1 MAETNKLSVELRD
14 QFGKGAA
21 RKIRAAGKIPA
32 VLYGHGTDPRHLTL
46 PGHDTMLLIR
56 KANALIE
63 LDIEGEKQLALVRDV
78 QRDPVR
84 QIIEHLDLAV
94 IRKGERV
101 EVDVPLHLV
110 GDPFPGTIAVQDA
123 TTILVSADATS
134 IPSFIEV
141 SVEGLED
148 GTLIHRDDLKLP
160 EGTELVELAEDAEE
174 VALVSIQTP
183 RGEDEDE
190 DADSEEASAE

>member
-14 QFGKGAA
+14 KFGKGAA

-32 VLYGHGTDPRHLTL
+32 VLYGHGTEPRHLTL
-46 PGHDTMLLIR
+46 PGHETMLLIR

-63 LDIEGEKQLALVRDV
+63 LDIEGDAQLALVRDV

-101 EVDVPLHLV
+101 EVDVPLHLI

-123 TTILVSADATS
+123 TTILVAADATA

-148 GTLIHRDDLKLP
+148 GTLIHREDLKLP
-160 EGTELVELAEDAEE
+160 EGTVLVDLAEDAEE

-190 DADSEEASAE
+190 DAESEEAAAE

>member
-14 QFGKGAA
+14 KFGKGAA

-32 VLYGHGTDPRHLTL
+32 VLYGHGTEPRHLTL
-46 PGHDTMLLIR
+46 PGHETMLLIR

-63 LDIEGEKQLALVRDV
+63 LDIEGDAQLALVRDV

-123 TTILVSADATS
+123 TTILVSADATA
-134 IPSFIEV
+134 IPSVIEV

-148 GTLIHRDDLKLP
+148 GTLIHRNDLKLP
-160 EGTELVELAEDAEE
+160 EGTELVDLAEDAEE

-183 RGEDEDE
+183 RGEDEDD
-190 DADSEEASAE
+190 DAETEEAAAE

>member
-1 MAETNKLSVELRD
+1 MAETNKLSVELRES
-14 QFGKGAA
+14 FGKGAA

-32 VLYGHGTDPRHLTL
+32 VLYGHGTEPRHLTL
-46 PGHDTMLLIR
+46 PGHETMLLIR

-63 LDIEGEKQLALVRDV
+63 LDIEGDKQLALVRDV

-101 EVDVPLHLV
+101 EVDVPLHLI
-110 GDPFPGTIAVQDA
+110 GEPFPGTIAVQDA
-123 TTILVSADATS
+123 TTILVAADATA

-148 GTLIHRDDLKLP
+148 GTLIHREDLKLP
-160 EGTELVELAEDAEE
+160 EGTVLVDLAEDAEE

-190 DADSEEASAE
+190 DAEEEAAAAE

>member
-1 MAETNKLSVELRD
+1 MAETNKLSVELRES
-14 QFGKGAA
+14 FGKGAA

-32 VLYGHGTDPRHLTL
+32 VLYGHGTEPRHLTL
-46 PGHDTMLLIR
+46 PGHETMLLIR

-63 LDIEGEKQLALVRDV
+63 LDIEGDKQLALVRDV

-101 EVDVPLHLV
+101 EVDVPLHLI
-110 GDPFPGTIAVQDA
+110 GEPFPGTIAVQDA
-123 TTILVSADATS
+123 TTILVAADATA

-148 GTLIHRDDLKLP
+148 GTLIHREDLKLP
-160 EGTELVELAEDAEE
+160 EGTVLVELAEDAEE

-190 DADSEEASAE
+190 DDEEEAAAAE

>member
-1 MAETNKLSVELRD
+1 MAETNKLSVELRES
-14 QFGKGAA
+14 FGKGAA

-32 VLYGHGTDPRHLTL
+32 VLYGHGTEPRHLTL
-46 PGHDTMLLIR
+46 PGHETMLLIR

-63 LDIEGEKQLALVRDV
+63 LDIEGDTQLALVRDV

-101 EVDVPLHLV
+101 EVDVPLHLI
-110 GDPFPGTIAVQDA
+110 GEPFPGTIAVQDA
-123 TTILVSADATS
+123 TTILVAADATA

-148 GTLIHRDDLKLP
+148 GTLIHREGLKLR
-160 EGTELVELAEDAEE
+160 EGTVLVDLAEDAEE

-190 DADSEEASAE
+190 DAEEEAAAAE

>member
-1 MAETNKLSVELRD
+1 MAETNKLSVELRES
-14 QFGKGAA
+14 FGKGAA

-46 PGHDTMLLIR
+46 PGHETMLLIR

-63 LDIEGEKQLALVRDV
+63 LDIEGDTQLALVRDV

-101 EVDVPLHLV
+101 EVDVPLHLI
-110 GDPFPGTIAVQDA
+110 GEPFPGTIAVQDA
-123 TTILVSADATS
+123 TTILVAADATA

-148 GTLIHRDDLKLP
+148 GTLIHREDLKLP
-160 EGTELVELAEDAEE
+160 EGTVLVELAEDAEE

-190 DADSEEASAE
+190 DAEEEAAAAE

>member
-1 MAETNKLSVELRD
+1 MAETNKLSVELRES
-14 QFGKGAA
+14 FGKGAA

-32 VLYGHGTDPRHLTL
+32 VLYGHGTEPRHLTL
-46 PGHDTMLLIR
+46 PGHETMLLIR

-63 LDIEGEKQLALVRDV
+63 LDIEGDTQLALVRDV

-101 EVDVPLHLV
+101 EVDVPLHLI
-110 GDPFPGTIAVQDA
+110 GEPFPGTIAVQDA
-123 TTILVSADATS
+123 TTILVAADATA

-148 GTLIHRDDLKLP
+148 GTLIHREDLKLP
-160 EGTELVELAEDAEE
+160 EGTVLVDLAEDAEE

-190 DADSEEASAE
+190 DAEEEAAAAE

>member
-14 QFGKGAA
+14 KFGKGAA

-32 VLYGHGTDPRHLTL
+32 VLYGHGTEPRHLTL
-46 PGHDTMLLIR
+46 PGHETMLLIR

-63 LDIEGEKQLALVRDV
+63 LDIEGDAQLALVRDV

-123 TTILVSADATS
+123 TTILVSADATA

-148 GTLIHRDDLKLP
+148 GTLIHRNDLKLP
-160 EGTELVELAEDAEE
+160 EGTELVDLAEDAEE

-183 RGEDEDE
+183 RGEDEDD
-190 DADSEEASAE
+190 DADTEEAAAE